1 MKNAGE
7 HLSKLRLIV
16 RELGRI
22 PEYQEEA
29 GRLHRQLRA
38 SVARPAAVAVVDLHQ
53 SPRPERR
60 HRRRVALAGLAA
72 LTVAWYLAVAAA
84 AAAAAIR

>member
-22 PEYQEEA
+22 PEYHEEA

-38 SVARPAAVAVVDLHQ
+38 FVARPAAVVDLDQ

-72 LTVAWYLAVAAA
+72 LTVTWYLAVAAA
-84 AAAAAIR
+84 ANAAAIR

>member
-1 MKNAGE
+1 MKNAGQ

-22 PEYQEEA
+22 PEYQEQA

-38 SVARPAAVAVVDLHQ
+38 SAARPAAMVDLDQ
-53 SPRPERR
+53 RRRPERR
-60 HRRRVALAGLAA
+60 YRRRVALAGLAA

-84 AAAAAIR
+84 ANAAAIR